1 MDSVGLALAI
11 ERATWELQRVCAARG
26 YPRIRLEGAPGRPLH
41 LIAESDGGVRVEG
54 YFPPGMHI
62 DLIVAWAG
70 ALPFP
75 PTVEVF
81 GILEAPLIEGAV
93 SEAVGEF
100 IDETHAAGV

>member
-1 MDSVGLALAI
+1 MDSVSLAFAI
-11 ERATWELQRVCAARG
+11 ERATWELQRCCEARG
-26 YPRIRLEGAPGRPLH
+26 YPRIRLEGASGRPLH

-75 PTVEVF
+75 PAVDVA
-81 GILEAPLIEGAV
+81 GLIEPGMIEA
-93 SEAVGEF
+93 EAVWRGR
-100 IDETHAAGV
+100 

>member
-1 MDSVGLALAI
+1 VDSISLAFAI
-11 ERATWELQRVCAARG
+11 ERATWEIQRVCAARG

-54 YFPPGMHI
+54 YFPPGTHI

-75 PTVEVF
+75 PAVDVA
-81 GILEAPLIEGAV
+81 GLIEPGV
-93 SEAVGEF
+93 IEVL
-100 IDETHAAGV
+100 AAREKRYGN